1 MQSHFVL
8 ILIDFFFKNQNTVV
22 GKPIVKNN
30 YDKPSVELK
39 LLGLPHMVRVGS
51 EPASLSFSS
60 LNVLSFTRL
69 ISTEVFPTRV
79 PLRLWEI
86 DERWR
91 WFQMWILT
99 SQVKTKI
106 QLEKFSHD
114 LNEKLNTFTNIL
126 DDRVL
131 KFNPSNNQEKGY
143 LASESFQLKLSSAV
157 TNDIFQQ

>member
-1 MQSHFVL
+1 
-8 ILIDFFFKNQNTVV
+8 
-22 GKPIVKNN
+22 
-30 YDKPSVELK
+30 
-39 LLGLPHMVRVGS
+39 
-51 EPASLSFSS
+51 
-60 LNVLSFTRL
+60 
-69 ISTEVFPTRV
+69 
-79 PLRLWEI
+79 
-86 DERWR
+86 
-91 WFQMWILT
+91 MWILT

-131 KFNPSNNQEKGY
+131 EFNPSNNQEKGY